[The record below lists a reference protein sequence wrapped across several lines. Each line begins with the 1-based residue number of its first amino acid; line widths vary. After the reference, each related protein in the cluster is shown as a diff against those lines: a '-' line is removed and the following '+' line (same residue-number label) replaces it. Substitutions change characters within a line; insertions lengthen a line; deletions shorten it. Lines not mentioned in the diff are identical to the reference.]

1 MLPVIFCLLWCFQ
14 ALFRALALLRR
25 TTFPYYFLIIQRG
38 FSFLFFPSLLS
49 RDAGLHFLLC
59 FSVFKCS
66 VLQVTFRSHLL
77 CQFFWAKSI
86 TFQTPSKAEKFCGLQ
101 DPFVSRVSFCMQSIH
116 TRLRSEWLF
125 VQELVRTEWWKSAET
140 LFFTSDVSLTPPNPY
155 LMACCSC
162 RALFLLRDRQRF
174 TFGSMTECY
183 TRARFCT
190 ENCLLSI
197 TEL

>member
-14 ALFRALALLRR
+14 ASLRALALLRR

-66 VLQVTFRSHLL
+66 VLQVTFQSHLL

-155 LMACCSC
+155 LVACCSC

-174 TFGSMTECY
+174 TFGNMTECY